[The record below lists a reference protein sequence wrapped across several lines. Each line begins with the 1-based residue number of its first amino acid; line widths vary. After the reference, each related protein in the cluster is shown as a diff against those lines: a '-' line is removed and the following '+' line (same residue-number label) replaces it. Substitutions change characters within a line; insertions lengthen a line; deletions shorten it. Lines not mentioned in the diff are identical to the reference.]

1 MAIINLNGLNVRTFR
16 KVLDHATCK
25 QTLTNVQERV
35 LYKIITQRNMVSAG
49 RIPEGARKAA
59 RELYIE
65 MEEKKALLPEIS
77 PARVKKWDQ
86 IQATIT
92 SLQRIESELF
102 QPQKKLGEAELLA
115 MNDQLEQIVKVIS
128 SHRGLERM
136 AGSIALEIG
145 DRLAEL
151 SEREAIQARG
161 EARRQAILASE
172 VPLGHWTLVGDD
184 AQTVAEIIAYLR
196 QSNGSLTIG
205 RSGQI
210 KLAQPDVSA
219 RHAEIGFD
227 GRAFWLKDLGSSNGT
242 YLRGKRVKPQ
252 IVNELAIGEFVYLG
266 SYCFA
271 FFEKQ
276 APLDMR
282 GIPLPPEPP
291 AVPVAGLGARNIQG
305 ELSLSPAVIR
315 LRDDVRESGQKLL
328 FTRNVGLNELTDA
341 VAQGE
346 LRPYGRCGHIKY
358 FRYGLGHEYAEIVL
372 VMKPGFWETEKDRS
386 KMGNLFLEEH
396 NGQPLIRKQYLF
408 HKYPER
414 ARVVAIFGN
423 DSSWRVFFDKP
434 VDQNDKFI
442 VPKTDIFDLIDSA
455 VLEQRKKEELKAL
468 LYESRIEVFKV
479 FDDRVDQ
486 PKLLA
491 SLATGIEYNRLLG
504 QMAPRIHLAGRTV
517 LGTDLDKL
525 MSCFPQL
532 EVRHDVSFDQVET
545 VLVPEHLWTDVARL
559 VQEKNPRLLGLFR
572 QVKGSGQTEE
582 LFVDGRER
590 LTRRPSSFG
599 GSFQPVFG
607 DNAFFL
613 FEQAYFKTMARAYH
627 LSETTK
633 MTTLTAQPTLANFI
647 AFDRDADFRA
657 ELQFEAFNAAIP
669 KYNPLRQLTGLAQNP
684 SHGGFD
690 PLQHT
695 FNALH
700 LLDTDCLAKQVI
712 GIREGFDRPI
722 KELLRIA
729 MLYHDIGKVRY
740 PRDPK
745 HAEESGKMA
754 EAILKNPEVSGVGKL
769 TEEERAFVLT
779 LIRTH
784 HLFGDF
790 NKDDVDFKTAIAR
803 VEQELKGPFS
813 LPEMFYFHL
822 LLATADIN
830 SIPGVRV
837 RIVPEKWQKYIDA
850 VYAAFN
856 EE

>member
-59 RELYIE
+59 RDLYIE

-77 PARVKKWDQ
+77 PARVKRWDQ
-86 IQATIT
+86 IQANIA

-102 QPQKKLGEAELLA
+102 QPQKKLGETELLA

-266 SYCFA
+266 SYCFV
-271 FFEKQ
+271 FFEKL

-282 GIPLPPEPP
+282 GIPLPPEPTIR
-291 AVPVAGLGARNIQG
+291 PVVSGGARDMQG
-305 ELSLSPAVIR
+305 ELSLSPSVIR
-315 LRDDVRESGQKLL
+315 LRDDIRGSGQQLL
-328 FTRNVGLNELTDA
+328 FTRNIDLNELTDA
-341 VAQGE
+341 ITQGT
-346 LRPYGRCGHIKY
+346 LRPHGRRGYIKY
-358 FRYGLGHEYAEIVL
+358 FRYGLGHEYAEIVM
-372 VMKPGFWETEKDRS
+372 VMKPGFWETEKERS
-386 KMGNLFLEEH
+386 RLGNLFLEEYK
-396 NGQPLIRKQYLF
+396 GQPLVKKQCLF
-408 HKYPER
+408 HRYPQR
-414 ARVVAIFGN
+414 ARVLAIFGTDQRWQSLFN
-423 DSSWRVFFDKP
+423 NPNEKFLTPKP
-434 VDQNDKFI
+434 
-442 VPKTDIFDLIDSA
+442 DIFDLLNELPIGGA
-455 VLEQRKKEELKAL
+455 VKAALIELLHESPIEIFKRLDKK
-468 LYESRIEVFKV
+468 
-479 FDDRVDQ
+479 VDL
-486 PKLLA
+486 PKLLRD
-491 SLATGIEYNRLLG
+491 LATGIEYNRLLG
-504 QMAPRIHLAGRTV
+504 QMAPRNNCAGRTV
-517 LGTDLDKL
+517 LVSDIEKL
-525 MSCFPQL
+525 MSYFPQL
-532 EVRHDVSFDQVET
+532 EVDHEVPLDQVEAI
-545 VLVPEHLWTDVARL
+545 LVPEHLWAQVTELAK
-559 VQEKNPRLLGLFR
+559 EHNPKMLDLFR
-572 QVKGSGQTEE
+572 QVKGSGQTRA
-582 LFVDGRER
+582 LFTDGRER
-590 LTRRPSSFG
+590 LARRSSSFG
-599 GSFQPVFG
+599 GSFEPVFG
-607 DNAFFL
+607 DAAFFL
-613 FEQAYFKTMARAYH
+613 FEQAYFRTMAAAYH
-627 LSETTK
+627 LTETTR
-633 MTTLTAQPTLANFI
+633 TTSLTSNSTLANFI
-647 AFDRDADFRA
+647 AFDKDADFRA
-657 ELQFEAFNAAIP
+657 ELQFDEFSAAIP
-669 KYNPLRQLTGLAQNP
+669 KYNPLRQLVGLAQNP
-684 SHGGFD
+684 SHGGYD

-700 LLDTDCLAKQVI
+700 LLDTDGLANQGI
-712 GIREGFDRPI
+712 GIREGFDRPVR
-722 KELLRIA
+722 ELLRIA

-740 PRDPK
+740 PYDPK

-754 EAILKNPEVSGVGKL
+754 EEILKNPEVSGVGKL
-769 TEEERAFVLT
+769 TNEERDFVLT

-790 NKDDVDFKTAIAR
+790 NKYNVDIPTAIAH
-803 VEQELKGPFS
+803 VGNELKGPFS
-813 LPEMFYFHL
+813 LSEMFYFHL
-822 LLATADIN
+822 LIATADIN

-837 RIVPEKWQKYIDA
+837 RVVPEKWNKYIDA
-850 VYAAFN
+850 VYNALG